1 MRVQG
6 GVEAYKV
13 LVIRTSKVTV
23 KEMAAASNL
32 RRAAP
37 KRHTACLRFDL
48 NATRH
53 AWIAIHRDVEALQ
66 SRTCVFLV
74 TNETLRIGNKLGT
87 RTHLRYDVNCLDYCC
102 TNHKTLLH

>member
-1 MRVQG
+1 MQG

-23 KEMAAASNL
+23 KDMAAASNL

-37 KRHTACLRFDL
+37 RDVLPAFRPQCV
-48 NATRH
+48 
-53 AWIAIHRDVEALQ
+53 WIAIHRDVEALQ